1 MKSLLFKRC
10 KAAANIDYRVDYEW
24 GLIYIVVIHRYSRV
38 KHMVRTQIYLT
49 EQERDA
55 LRAIANETGK
65 TQSELIRQALDK
77 LIGELDGGM
86 RRRNLMAASG
96 IWKDRN
102 DLPDIRK
109 LRREWERLPAAR
121 GK

>member
-1 MKSLLFKRC
+1 
-10 KAAANIDYRVDYEW
+10 
-24 GLIYIVVIHRYSRV
+24 
-38 KHMVRTQIYLT
+38 MVRTQIYLT

>member
-1 MKSLLFKRC
+1 
-10 KAAANIDYRVDYEW
+10 
-24 GLIYIVVIHRYSRV
+24 
-38 KHMVRTQIYLT
+38 
-49 EQERDA
+49 
-55 LRAIANETGK
+55 
-65 TQSELIRQALDK
+65 
-77 LIGELDGGM
+77 
-86 RRRNLMAASG
+86 LMAASG